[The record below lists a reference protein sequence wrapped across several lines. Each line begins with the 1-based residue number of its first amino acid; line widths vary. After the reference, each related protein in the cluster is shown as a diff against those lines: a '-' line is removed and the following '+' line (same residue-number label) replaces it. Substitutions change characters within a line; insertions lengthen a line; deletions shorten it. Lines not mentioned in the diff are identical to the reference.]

1 MAERRRTDGA
11 RSAANGPGRRR
22 KPHAATTAEAE
33 DAPKPKG
40 APKAKGSARAGN
52 KAKPASRG
60 GGWWF
65 ALAGLTVGAGAFPV
79 AAARLVND
87 ETVTGAFFAPLAVW
101 AGVWALAWRWSRP
114 GVFAG
119 DRGFVALT
127 TLLLGLGIVVQ
138 LRLGT
143 WEESW
148 TAWRAYA
155 PLLLGAGC
163 FLLGVRALSAGVLA
177 RALPRVCWL
186 AWLGALGTLGALV
199 AFGRSYRGGTFLPG
213 QINPTELTKL
223 FMVCFTAG
231 WLPRHREALSRT
243 LCGVPCP
250 PPGVAAAVACAW
262 GAAVLG
268 AVAVRDL
275 GLALILCLTLVLM
288 LTALTR
294 RTGWLALGV
303 AAAAA
308 AGWAVRLVSAHTR
321 ARFEV
326 WLDPFADPLGKGWQ
340 IGQSLCAQYAGG
352 LWGTGLGEGTPGAV
366 PIVSSDFVYAA
377 VAEEWGLVGCA
388 LLLVLFWLWL
398 VRLIRASAAQ
408 QEPTLSLLGA
418 GIAAALGV
426 QILLNVGG
434 VTKALPMTGITLP
447 FFSQGGFSLMTTL
460 ALCGLAVAATK
471 PH

>member
-1 MAERRRTDGA
+1 MAEERQRQRRG
-11 RSAANGPGRRR
+11 GGV
-22 KPHAATTAEAE
+22 
-33 DAPKPKG
+33 
-40 APKAKGSARAGN
+40 KGSARRHKRQPPEPSAPGG
-52 KAKPASRG
+52 G

-65 ALAGLTVGAGAFPV
+65 ALAGLTVWAAAFPV
-79 AAARLVND
+79 AASRIMND
-87 ETVTGAFFAPLAVW
+87 ESVTGAFFAPLAVW
-101 AGVWALAWRWSRP
+101 TAVWALAWAWSRP
-114 GVFAG
+114 RVFAG

-127 TLLLGLGIVVQ
+127 TLLLGLGVVVQ

-155 PLLLGAGC
+155 PLVVGAAG
-163 FLLGVRALSAGVLA
+163 FLFGVRWLPAGALSA
-177 RALPRVCWL
+177 ALPRVRWL
-186 AWLGALGTLGALV
+186 AWLGALGVMGVLL

-213 QINPTELTKL
+213 QINPTELAKL
-223 FMVCFTAG
+223 LLVCFAAG
-231 WLPRHREALSRT
+231 WLPARREGLSRT
-243 LCGVPCP
+243 VCGLPTP
-250 PPGVAAAVACAW
+250 PLRDAAALAFAW
-262 GAAVLG
+262 GAAILG

-294 RTGWLALGV
+294 RPGWLALGAV
-303 AAAAA
+303 AAVA

-321 ARFEV
+321 ARFDV

-352 LWGTGLGEGTPGAV
+352 MWGTGLGEGTPGAV

-377 VAEEWGLVGCA
+377 MAAEWGWAGCA
-388 LLLVLFWLWL
+388 LLRALLWLWL
-398 VRLIRASAAQ
+398 LRLARAAAAQ
-408 QEPTLSLLGA
+408 RDPTLALLGA
-418 GIAAALGV
+418 GVASALGA

-447 FFSQGGFSLMTTL
+447 LFSQGGFSLMTTL
-460 ALCGLAVAATK
+460 LLCALGTAATK
-471 PH
+471 PLRAGARPGGRAIMKGRKER

>member
-1 MAERRRTDGA
+1 MAERRRQSRA
-11 RSAANGPGRRR
+11 RR
-22 KPHAATTAEAE
+22 KTSAGKGAARPARAPRTPDAA
-33 DAPKPKG
+33 APK
-40 APKAKGSARAGN
+40 
-52 KAKPASRG
+52 G
-60 GGWWF
+60 GGGGWF
-65 ALAGLTVGAGAFPV
+65 ALAGATVGAAAFPV
-79 AAARLVND
+79 AATRLMND
-87 ETVTGAFFAPLAVW
+87 EAVTGAFFAPLVAW
-101 AGVWALAWRWSRP
+101 TAAWALAWAWSRP
-114 GVFAG
+114 KVFSG

-127 TLLLGLGIVVQ
+127 TLLLGLGIVEQ

-155 PLLLGAGC
+155 PLLAGAAG
-163 FLLGVRALSAGVLA
+163 FLFGVRWLPAGTLA
-177 RALPRVCWL
+177 AALPRARWL
-186 AWLGALGTLGALV
+186 AWLGALGVMAALA

-223 FMVCFTAG
+223 LLVCFAAG
-231 WLPRHREALSRT
+231 WLPARREGLSRT
-243 LCGVPCP
+243 LLGLPAP
-250 PPGVAAAVACAW
+250 PLRDAAALAFAW

-294 RTGWLALGV
+294 RPGWLALGAV
-303 AAAAA
+303 AAAA

-352 LWGTGLGEGTPGAV
+352 FWGTGLGEGTPGAV

-377 VAEEWGLVGCA
+377 VAEEWGLAGCA
-388 LLLVLFWLWL
+388 LLLTLFWLWL
-398 VRLIRASAAQ
+398 LRLARAAAAQ
-408 QEPTLSLLGA
+408 TDATLALLGA
-418 GIAAALGV
+418 GVASALGA

-447 FFSQGGFSLMTTL
+447 LFSQGGFSLMTTL
-460 ALCGLAVAATK
+460 LFCALGAAATK
-471 PH
+471 APGRTR